1 MVEVI
6 VNIIIVL
13 LILGFLVAIHE
24 LGHFLSAKLF
34 KVKVEAFAIGLG
46 PKFWSKKV
54 GETEY
59 RLNILPLG
67 GYVKILGE
75 GDEELDDKERKD
87 SRNFK
92 NISKW
97 KQIVILLAG
106 VTMNLIFA
114 VGMYYFFIIYSG
126 YKWQLSED
134 IKGFKPVVGRI
145 VTERLGDVEYTQ
157 LTEDGNAKLAGLPD
171 NGVIESVDGNKIH
184 YSNDFR
190 EYVTSKNGENVL
202 ITVCNPEC
210 KDYSVK
216 VSDEGKVG
224 MLIPTNY
231 LVALDYSQDKLIAGF
246 GHSVN
251 LLKLISTRLSD
262 LFSEAQST
270 GDYSVVTNN
279 ISGPIGIYVIVEAFK
294 QYGFLTLLGLTADI
308 SFTLAVMNLL
318 PIPALD
324 GGRVLLVVLEKI
336 MGRFW
341 NKKVEMW
348 AINISFM
355 LLLLLMFVIMFKD
368 IIQFDQ
374 LRELLR

>member
-24 LGHFLSAKLF
+24 LGHFLSAKFF

-75 GDEELDDKERKD
+75 GDEELDDNERKD

-134 IKGFKPVVGRI
+134 IKGFEPVVGRI
-145 VTERLGDVEYTQ
+145 VTERLGDVKYTQ

-171 NGVIESVDGNKIH
+171 NGVIKSIDGNEIE
-184 YSNDFR
+184 YSNEFR
-190 EYVTSKNGENVL
+190 EYVSSKKGSDVL
-202 ITVCNPEC
+202 ITVCNSEC
-210 KDYSVK
+210 KEYAVK
-216 VSDEGKVG
+216 VSEEGKVG
-224 MLIPTNY
+224 MLIPANY
-231 LVALDYSQDKLIAGF
+231 LVALDYSKDKLIAGF
-246 GHSVN
+246 GHSIN
-251 LLKLISTRLSD
+251 LLKLIYTRLSD

-324 GGRVLLVVLEKI
+324 GGRVLLVVLEKM

-348 AINISFM
+348 AINLSFM

-368 IIQFDQ
+368 IVQFDQ